1 MATEF
6 IERIAVEIDPPAG
19 GGGAGD
25 VVLMIHGLGGTSN
38 TWTALL
44 PAFRRFQTLR
54 FDLPGSGRSSRV
66 EGALSIDRFVA
77 AALRV
82 LAAGGAERAHVVGHS
97 LGAIVALHL
106 AAREPKAVR
115 SLALFGPVLTPPD
128 PARVAIRARGAA
140 ARKEG
145 AAGMQAIADSLVQA
159 ATSAETKAK
168 RFAAVAFVRESLM
181 RQDPDGYA
189 RTCDALAD
197 AQAAD
202 TARIVCPTLLVT
214 GDEDGVAPPQAARG
228 IAEKIAGSRLEVL
241 RQCGH
246 WAPIEKPDECIDLLR
261 RFYERRF

>member
-1 MATEF
+1 MVTEF
-6 IERIAVEIDPPAG
+6 IERMAVEIDTPVG
-19 GGGAGD
+19 GSDA
-25 VVLMIHGLGGTSN
+25 VLMIHGLGGTSN
-38 TWTALL
+38 TWTALH

-54 FDLPGSGRSSRV
+54 FDLPGSGRSNRV
-66 EGALSIDRFVA
+66 EGALSIDRFVQ

-82 LAAGGAERAHVVGHS
+82 LAAGGVEKAHVVGHS
-97 LGAIVALHL
+97 LGTIVALHL

-115 SLALFGPVLTPPD
+115 SLALFGPLLTPPD
-128 PARVAIRARGAA
+128 SARIAIRARGEK

-145 AAGMQAIADSLVQA
+145 AAGMQAIADSLLQA

-189 RTCDALAD
+189 RTCDALAE
-197 AQAAD
+197 AQPAD
-202 TARIVCPTLLVT
+202 PARIICPSLLAT
-214 GDEDGVAPPQAARG
+214 GEEDSVAPPQSARAL
-228 IAEKIAGSRLEVL
+228 AEKIAGSRFEVL
-241 RQCGH
+241 RGCGH